1 MDRTYHTK
9 IDWWSGLILV
19 VSGFVLVGS
28 GVLLFIDAPPNDLL
42 AAPIAV
48 VCFGMALF
56 TAWIPFSTYY
66 TITATEL
73 VVRSTFI
80 HWRVPLES
88 VIEVY
93 PTHNPLSSPACS
105 LDRLRIKYEW
115 PSGRKT
121 SVMISPKA
129 KEEFLAE
136 LAEAAGLEWE
146 GNRLIRVASGI

>member
-1 MDRTYHTK
+1 MEETYQTK
-9 IDWWSGLILV
+9 IDWWIALILV
-19 VSGFVLVGS
+19 VSGLVLVGS
-28 GVLLFIDAPPNDLL
+28 GALLLVDAPPNDLF

-56 TAWIPFSTYY
+56 AAWIPFSTYY

-80 HWRVPLES
+80 RWQVPLER
-88 VIEVY
+88 ITEVY

-105 LDRLRIKYEW
+105 LDRLRIKYER
-115 PSGRKT
+115 PSGRET

-129 KEEFLAE
+129 KDEFLTE
-136 LAEAAGLEWE
+136 LAEAAGLQWQ
-146 GNRLIRVASGI
+146 GNRLIRVTSGT

>member
-1 MDRTYHTK
+1 MERTYQSGV
-9 IDWWSGLILV
+9 DWWIGLILV

-28 GVLLFIDAPPNDLL
+28 GVLLLVDAAPNDLF

-56 TAWIPFSTYY
+56 TAWISFSTYY

-73 VVRSTFI
+73 VVRPTFI
-80 HWRVPLES
+80 RWRVPLEGI
-88 VIEVY
+88 IEVY

-105 LDRLRIKYEW
+105 LDRLRINYER

-146 GNRLIRVASGI
+146 GNRLVRS